1 VSDRRA
7 DYRWRVL
14 VAAYLAAFYSGLIF
28 QSCPPVIPLIT
39 KTFMVSH
46 GEGGLLMT
54 AVGLPILL
62 LSIPVGILVDRYRIR
77 ILGGISVALMV
88 FGSLIVAVSS
98 SFLLAIIGRLISGV
112 GVAIITI
119 VAPKFLPMWF
129 PQEERGLVMGIYA
142 TTMPAAVLVA
152 FWVLGILGVTYS
164 WRAPFYI
171 GAGIGIVVLAIFF
184 GLIREKMLAPSRLSL
199 STILGNSTIWMLGLS
214 WLLFNAAALSFMTWA
229 PDFLIEVKGFDL
241 TEAGLASGSFMLI
254 AVIVSPI
261 GGWISDKF
269 GRRKAFVIVGSLA
282 LAAALPLL
290 PALDANLVW
299 LTIIIMGAFAAI
311 VAGPTFALSSEI
323 LGFENTG
330 VAFGIIY
337 TCFGIGLAVAPPLVG
352 YLRDFYGSY
361 TLPFYVMAL
370 FALVAAAPASIAKT
384 E

>member
-1 VSDRRA
+1 
-7 DYRWRVL
+7 
-14 VAAYLAAFYSGLIF
+14 
-28 QSCPPVIPLIT
+28 
-39 KTFMVSH
+39 
-46 GEGGLLMT
+46 MT

-241 TEAGLASGSFMLI
+241 AEAGLASGSFMLM

-269 GRRKAFVIVGSLA
+269 GMRKAFVIVGSLA
-282 LAAALPLL
+282 LAVALPFL
-290 PALDANLVW
+290 PALEANLVW
-299 LTIIIMGAFAAI
+299 LTIIIM
-311 VAGPTFALSSEI
+311 
-323 LGFENTG
+323 
-330 VAFGIIY
+330 
-337 TCFGIGLAVAPPLVG
+337 LAKPN
-352 YLRDFYGSY
+352 
-361 TLPFYVMAL
+361 
-370 FALVAAAPASIAKT
+370 
-384 E
+384 